1 MTNNG
6 NYHVLISVR
15 DNNFDRVDEK
25 TFSGKNAIVD
35 AIFYLDEKYSPPPIE
50 ILKRCL

>member
-6 NYHVLISVR
+6 DYHVLISVR
-15 DNNFDRVDEK
+15 NMKFDRMDEK

-35 AIFYLDEKYSPPPIE
+35 AIFYLDEKYSPSPIE
-50 ILKRCL
+50 ILKRCI